1 MANLRRIRQGWYAR
15 YIIPRSRWA
24 DFGGKREV
32 VRTLQTRDL
41 VEARSR
47 RLKAMEA
54 IEACQS
60 ALNWDP
66 RSARKRDPLV
76 RCVEGAFRRG
86 S

>member
-1 MANLRRIRQGWYAR
+1 M
-15 YIIPRSRWA
+15 
-24 DFGGKREV
+24 REGN
-32 VRTLQTRDL
+32 TSWLAT
-41 VEARSR
+41 
-47 RLKAMEA
+47 AMVA
-54 IEACQS
+54 IEADTSAGAHSASSSDIVGGFATQQVYFNPGETHKTFECQS